1 MRKNIL
7 ITGTSN
13 GFGKDAAQT
22 LAKAGHRVIATMR
35 DVPGRSRVAAD
46 ELRSGGIDVIELDV
60 TQNDSV
66 AAAFQKVSELTN
78 EKLDVLINNAGL
90 FAAGISETYSPEQM
104 RDMFDVNVFG
114 VHRVTRAALPGM
126 RKSGSGLIIN
136 IGSILG
142 RVTIPFIGLYG
153 ASKFAVEAMTDSY
166 RYELSQLGI
175 DVVLV
180 QPSAYPTHLYA
191 STQQAAHSDV
201 AAAYGEVAALPGAFS
216 DFLQG
221 VFSSAEA
228 PDPHDIAV
236 ALTELIAT
244 PAGAR
249 PDRVIVGTS
258 YGADAV
264 NNAIK
269 PIQSSM
275 VNSIGFDKLLSLK
288 VG

>member
-1 MRKNIL
+1 MSKTIL

-35 DVPGRSRVAAD
+35 DITGRSRAAAD
-46 ELRSGGIDVIELDV
+46 ELRSAGIDVVELDV
-60 TQNDSV
+60 TSNGSV
-66 AAAFQKVSELTN
+66 TLAFQKVSELSN
-78 EKLDVLINNAGL
+78 GKLDVLINNAGL

-114 VHRVTRAALPGM
+114 VHRVTRAALPEM
-126 RKSGSGLIIN
+126 RKNGIGLIIN
-136 IGSILG
+136 IGSVLG
-142 RVTIPFIGLYG
+142 RMTVPFIGLYG
-153 ASKFAVEAMTDSY
+153 ASKFAVEAMTESY

-175 DVVLV
+175 DVVLL

-191 STQQAAHSDV
+191 STQQATQSNL
-201 AAAYGEVAALPGAFS
+201 AAEYGEVAALPGVFLE
-216 DFLQG
+216 FLQD
-221 VFSSAEA
+221 VFSSADA
-228 PDPHDIAV
+228 PDSHDVAV
-236 ALTELIAT
+236 ALTDLIAT

-249 PDRVIVGTS
+249 PDRVVVGAS

-264 NNAIK
+264 NDAVK
-269 PIQSSM
+269 PIQSGM
-275 VNSIGFDKLLSLK
+275 MHSIGFDKLLSLK

>member
-1 MRKNIL
+1 MSKTIL

-22 LAKAGHRVIATMR
+22 LAKAGHHVIATMR
-35 DVPGRSRVAAD
+35 DITGRSRAAAD
-46 ELRSGGIDVIELDV
+46 ELRSVGIDIVELDV
-60 TQNDSV
+60 TSNGSV
-66 AAAFQKVSELTN
+66 AVAFQKVSELTN
-78 EKLDVLINNAGL
+78 GKLDVLINNAGL

-104 RDMFDVNVFG
+104 RELFDVNVFG
-114 VHRVTRAALPGM
+114 VHRVTRAALPEM
-126 RKSGSGLIIN
+126 RKNGSGLIIN

-142 RVTIPFIGLYG
+142 RVTVPFIGLYG
-153 ASKFAVEAMTDSY
+153 ASKFAVEAMTESY

-191 STQQAAHSDV
+191 STQQAAQSDV
-201 AAAYGEVAALPGAFS
+201 AAEYGEVAALPGAFS
-216 DFLQG
+216 AFLQD
-221 VFSSAEA
+221 VFSSSEA
-228 PDPHDIAV
+228 PDSHDVAV
-236 ALTELIAT
+236 ALTKLIAT

-249 PDRVIVGTS
+249 PDRVVVGAS

-264 NNAIK
+264 NDAVK
-269 PIQSSM
+269 PIQRDM

>member
-1 MRKNIL
+1 MSKTIL

-22 LAKAGHRVIATMR
+22 LAKAGHHVIATMR
-35 DVPGRSRVAAD
+35 DIAGRSRAAAD
-46 ELRSGGIDVIELDV
+46 ELRAAGIDVVELDV
-60 TQNDSV
+60 TSNDSV
-66 AAAFQKVSELTN
+66 AAAFQEVSELTN
-78 EKLDVLINNAGL
+78 GKLDVLINNAGL

-104 RDMFDVNVFG
+104 GEMFEVNVFG
-114 VHRVTRAALPGM
+114 VHRVTRGALPEM
-126 RKSGSGLIIN
+126 RKNGSGLIIN
-136 IGSILG
+136 IGSVLG
-142 RVTIPFIGLYG
+142 RMTVPFLGLYG
-153 ASKFAVEAMTDSY
+153 ASKFAVEAMTESY

-180 QPSAYPTHLYA
+180 QPSAYPTQLYA
-191 STQQAAHSDV
+191 STQQAAHLDV
-201 AAAYGEVAALPGAFS
+201 AAEYGEVAELPGVFLK
-216 DFLQG
+216 FLQG

-228 PDPHDIAV
+228 PDSHDVAV

-249 PDRVIVGTS
+249 PDRVVVGFS

-264 NNAIK
+264 NDAVK
-269 PIQSSM
+269 PIQSGM
-275 VNSIGFDKLLSLK
+275 INSIGFDKLLSLK

>member
-1 MRKNIL
+1 MSKTIL
-7 ITGTSN
+7 ITGTST

-35 DVPGRSRVAAD
+35 DINGRSREAAN
-46 ELRSGGIDVIELDV
+46 ELRSAGIEVVELDV
-60 TQNDSV
+60 TSNGSV
-66 AAAFQKVSELTN
+66 AVAFQKVSELTN
-78 EKLDVLINNAGL
+78 GKLDVLINNAGL

-114 VHRVTRAALPGM
+114 VHRVTRAALPEM
-126 RKSGSGLIIN
+126 RKNGSGLIIN

-142 RVTIPFIGLYG
+142 RMTIPFIGLYG
-153 ASKFAVEAMTDSY
+153 ASKFAVEAMTESY

-191 STQQAAHSDV
+191 STQQAAQSDV
-201 AAAYGEVAALPGAFS
+201 AAEYGEIAALPGAFS
-216 DFLQG
+216 EFLQG
-221 VFSSAEA
+221 VFSSADA
-228 PDPHDIAV
+228 PDSHDVAV
-236 ALTELIAT
+236 ALAELVAT

-249 PDRVIVGTS
+249 PERLVVGAS

-264 NNAIK
+264 NDAVK
-269 PIQSSM
+269 PIQSGM